1 MPNLKSLLC
10 SVWAVKGG
18 YEKVNEHL
26 LNGRNLYLFYPKQ
39 QRLSVGYW
47 LGLCLG
53 MAVGLGHSKHVLL
66 CHPKVE
72 KDLILLKATLDVL
85 VKKIQ

>member
-1 MPNLKSLLC
+1 M
-10 SVWAVKGG
+10 V
-18 YEKVNEHL
+18 
-26 LNGRNLYLFYPKQ
+26 R
-39 QRLSVGYW
+39 VG
-47 LGLCLG
+47 LG

-85 VKKIQ
+85 VKKNHLTNNAMLIPSM